1 MIRQFIHQL
10 LLRRH
15 FWRYATFDEVAE
27 LYTSRMLRVTGNAM
41 VATFVG
47 IYLLKHGYSLY
58 FVAGYYALYYL
69 FKSILALPCALYVAR
84 FGPKHG
90 ALLSNIIGI
99 PALIV
104 FSFLNELGLIALIIF
119 SLCQGVSMVLYNIS
133 HLVNFSKVKSEQ
145 YAGKEIGYMHIIDKL
160 AAGVSPLAGGIV
172 AWLVSPEV
180 TIWVASA
187 LLLIAAVPLL
197 RTGEPV
203 KLGQKLNF
211 QGFPWRQSWR
221 SMRAQMAVGTDT
233 AAVVVLWPLFLATVV
248 FSQSSDAV
256 YAQIGALSA
265 VSVFVGLVAARFYG
279 RMIDHKK
286 GGELLRYSVVAKAGI
301 HLARPFIA
309 TPVAA
314 VLTNV
319 MNEGAG
325 AGYSMAFM
333 RGTFDLA
340 DRTGHRILYLLLMEA
355 ALHFGEFIISLILF
369 VMLAA
374 AISGQTALS
383 ATFMLAGV
391 GTLFIMS
398 ARFPL
403 YRR

>member
-27 LYTSRMLRVTGNAM
+27 LYTARMLRMTGNAM

-47 IYLLKHGYSLY
+47 IYLLKNGYPLY
-58 FVAGYYALYYL
+58 FIAGYYAVYYL
-69 FKSILALPCALYVAR
+69 FKAFLALPCALYVAR
-84 FGPKHG
+84 FGPKH
-90 ALLSNIIGI
+90 ASLLSNIIGI

-104 FSFLNELGLIALIIF
+104 FSFLDELGIVALIIF
-119 SLCQGVSMVLYNIS
+119 SLCQGVSMVLYSIS
-133 HLVNFSKVKSEQ
+133 YLVNFSKIKSEQ
-145 YAGKEIGYMHIIDKL
+145 YAGKEIGYMHIIDKV
-160 AAGVSPLAGGIV
+160 ATGVSPLAGGLV

-187 LLLIAAVPLL
+187 LLLIAAIPLM
-197 RTGEPV
+197 RTGEPI
-203 KLGQKLNF
+203 KTGQKLNF
-211 QGFPWRQSWR
+211 RGFPWQQTWR
-221 SMRAQMAVGTDT
+221 SMRAQVAVGSDT
-233 AAVVVLWPLFLATVV
+233 VAVVVMWPLFLVTAV

-265 VSVFVGLVAARFYG
+265 VSVFVGLIAARFYG
-279 RMIDHKK
+279 SIIDRKK
-286 GGELLRYSVVAKAGI
+286 GGELLRYSVAAKAGI
-301 HLARPFIA
+301 HFVRPFVA
-309 TPVAA
+309 TPVSA

-319 MNEGAG
+319 VNEAAV

-340 DRTGHRILYLLLMEA
+340 DRSGHRILYLLLMEA
-355 ALHFGEFIISLILF
+355 ALHLGECVGSLALFIL
-369 VMLAA
+369 LAVVA
-374 AISGQTALS
+374 SSHDALS
-383 ATFMLAGV
+383 AFFMLTGAFSLLIV
-391 GTLFIMS
+391 S